1 MLPLTDSEAAVF
13 NMISCGKRG
22 SLLVEAAFVYP
33 ILIVLIAG
41 MVSWGADHY
50 NTVHVGVM
58 HKLES
63 REDSMTDGTMDKRE
77 AEWIRGIDA
86 VAEGLQ

>member
-1 MLPLTDSEAAVF
+1 VVF
-13 NMISCGKRG
+13 NVIIFEKRG

-33 ILIVLIAG
+33 ILILLVAG
-41 MVSWGADHY
+41 MVSWGADLY
-50 NTVHVGVM
+50 NTVHVDVI
-58 HKLES
+58 HKLEN
-63 REDSMTDGTMDKRE
+63 REESMTDGTMDKKE

>member
-1 MLPLTDSEAAVF
+1 MLPLTDSEAAVS
-13 NMISCGKRG
+13 NMISFRKRG

-33 ILIVLIAG
+33 ILIFLVAG

-50 NTVHVGVM
+50 NTVHVDVM

-63 REDSMTDGTMDKRE
+63 REESMTDGTMDKKE

-86 VAEGLQ
+86 VEEGLK